1 MKNIFLLL
9 FSIQLSSFAFAN
21 QKTSIKPIK
30 CEDIS
35 RLEYWFDST
44 WKLAQANSVEDFYG
58 LEIWLLKQPDGQVRV
73 VTFEKQQETTIRCEV
88 EFQKMSEWK
97 EFKEFYLR
105 SLEGESN

>member
-1 MKNIFLLL
+1 MKSIFLAL
-9 FSIQLSSFAFAN
+9 FLIQLSPFAFAK
-21 QKTSIKPIK
+21 QKASVKPIR
-30 CEDIS
+30 CDDIS

-44 WKLAQANSVEDFYG
+44 WKLAQAHSVEDFYG
-58 LEIWLLKQPDGQVRV
+58 LEIWLLKQPNNQVRV
-73 VTFEKQQETTIRCEV
+73 VTFEKQQETIIRCEV